1 MVQGG
6 CLCGG
11 VRFEIEGELAP
22 IQICHCSQCRKAQGT
37 PFVTNIPVDETRF
50 RLLAGNELLRAFSS

>member
-1 MVQGG
+1 MYTGS

-22 IQICHCSQCRKAQGT
+22 IQVCHGSRRRKAQGEPFATNT
-37 PFVTNIPVDETRF
+37 PVT
-50 RLLAGNELLRAFSS
+50 ASAFGLPQYLESAAP